1 MPRDRQCGPFPR
13 ENPNPCVPPE
23 VPPATLAE
31 PVWHAP
37 PPPQD
42 RQTYRHREHRFF
54 RECSGAV
61 PYRTVPAW
69 LLGCFGGFT
78 HLRRPD
84 FSLCGRSFISHQCKE
99 TIQACQTCFGCRLAL
114 VLPVTHVPPT
124 VSQSQ
129 ILLRKALSRCPLTLN
144 SQPTNCQTGGGRR
157 GWGRE
162 ASP

>member
-1 MPRDRQCGPFPR
+1 MLNNLNEAPQICSSQGRHFHGVQHEGRGGLGVHIGGNGIPTYAASTR
-13 ENPNPCVPPE
+13 I
-23 VPPATLAE
+23 
-31 PVWHAP
+31 HAVKP
-37 PPPQD
+37 GMVSLHWAG
-42 RQTYRHREHRFF
+42 R
-54 RECSGAV
+54 
-61 PYRTVPAW
+61 RTVW
-69 LLGCFGGFT
+69 TEL
-78 HLRRPD
+78 
-84 FSLCGRSFISHQCKE
+84 QE

-129 ILLRKALSRCPLTLN
+129 IRLRKALSRCPLTLN